1 MTGTESL
8 ASLPL
13 LADLS
18 AFLRN
23 PVIKLQHTDE
33 YAAMQLQLEDL
44 RRENDE
50 LRLKHEQIVAK
61 YRDELY
67 RAMALQ
73 DLCRYHGIKWR

>member
-1 MTGTESL
+1 MTDTESPL
-8 ASLPL
+8 SLRL

-23 PVIKLQHTDE
+23 PVIKLQNSDDLV
-33 YAAMQLQLEDL
+33 ALQVQVSELQSENEDL
-44 RRENDE
+44 RIQN
-50 LRLKHEQIVAK
+50 EQLLAK

-73 DLCRYHGIKWR
+73 DLCRIHGIKWR

>member
-1 MTGTESL
+1 MTDTESL
-8 ASLPL
+8 LSSPL

-33 YAAMQLQLEDL
+33 LAALQLQVQDLQRENEDL
-44 RRENDE
+44 RIQN
-50 LRLKHEQIVAK
+50 EQLLAK

-73 DLCRYHGIKWR
+73 DLCRSHGIKWR